1 MSDVALALIQTGQ
14 TKPEQVNNK
23 GNTAL
28 LYACIFNMS
37 DVALA
42 LIQTGQS
49 KPEHVND
56 NGKNA
61 LYFAKQNKMHLVV
74 SKLTPS
80 SPPVATDYST
90 VTPVESLD
98 PSDKQLDA
106 NAVGHDC
113 IEFDEDVNI
122 LTSLTTDK
130 KNIAFLF
137 GTHYFVSNKDIIAEA
152 VLDPAKI
159 KYKCPT
165 VGSMSGIIRT
175 VPYLNMKSIG
185 IMIGLVPLNE
195 LKYCVTT
202 ESVQLVEIDDSRF
215 EELPSTA
222 SLQVLM
228 PGASYVGASHCQE
241 GQGERAFHLK
251 LMTLLSGGRKGGG
264 RKSKGRKSK
273 GRKTK
278 HSRSHSRSR
287 HRQTFTKKK
296 KRNTHTIY
304 KK

>member
-1 MSDVALALIQTGQ
+1 
-14 TKPEQVNNK
+14 
-23 GNTAL
+23 
-28 LYACIFNMS
+28 
-37 DVALA
+37 
-42 LIQTGQS
+42 
-49 KPEHVND
+49 
-56 NGKNA
+56 
-61 LYFAKQNKMHLVV
+61 
-74 SKLTPS
+74 
-80 SPPVATDYST
+80 
-90 VTPVESLD
+90 
-98 PSDKQLDA
+98 
-106 NAVGHDC
+106 
-113 IEFDEDVNI
+113 
-122 LTSLTTDK
+122 
-130 KNIAFLF
+130 
-137 GTHYFVSNKDIIAEA
+137 
-152 VLDPAKI
+152 
-159 KYKCPT
+159 
-165 VGSMSGIIRT
+165 
-175 VPYLNMKSIG
+175 
-185 IMIGLVPLNE
+185 MIGLVPLNE

-251 LMTLLSGGRKGGG
+251 LMTLPEEGDGEKKGGGKKSKG